1 MASNKGQW
9 LAFWELS
16 KCVGQSPFRGTLY
29 KVSIKREREPRFGKQ
44 ETPQY
49 SGGNI
54 A

>member
-16 KCVGQSPFRGTLY
+16 KCAGQSPFSSILY
-29 KVSIKREREPRFGKQ
+29 KVSIKRERESRFGEQ
-44 ETPQY
+44 ETPHY